1 MNILIKKILITLFFL
16 LSFIL
21 TIIGAYI
28 RNLYILCIGISIFC
42 VSIIICI
49 IIKYYSLLD
58 IPHNHKIIDDHNEYF

>member
-28 RNLYILCIGISIFC
+28 HNLYISCIGIIF
-42 VSIIICI
+42 VSISICVIIG
-49 IIKYYSLLD
+49 YYISPD
-58 IPHNHKIIDDHNEYF
+58 SPHNHKIIDDHNEYF